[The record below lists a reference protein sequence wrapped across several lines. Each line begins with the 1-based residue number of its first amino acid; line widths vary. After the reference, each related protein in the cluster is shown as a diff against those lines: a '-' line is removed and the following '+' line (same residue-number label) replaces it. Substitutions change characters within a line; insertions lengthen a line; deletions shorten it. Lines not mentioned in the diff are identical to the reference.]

1 MPHDAARLD
10 ETRSWLNKAS
20 KDLRAV
26 AHDLQAAPPLL
37 EDVDFHCHQAAEK
50 VLKGFLVCG
59 GNGDDGTF
67 GTDRTQPEYKGS
79 REVTEG
85 RPHPRKHGDPRPL

>member
-20 KDLRAV
+20 KDLRAA

-37 EDVDFHCHQAAEK
+37 EDVDFHCQQAAEK

-59 GNGDDGTF
+59 GNGEMGTMVLLV
-67 GTDRTQPEYKGS
+67 RIALS
-79 REVTEG
+79 RSTMAVA
-85 RPHPRKHGDPRPL
+85 K